1 MMMTPA
7 ERYSKLLTLTKRPV
21 LDESYYAAFYLI
33 SMDDTLFKKTC
44 PYVSIDGID
53 FTAIKRKCSNLEDAQ
68 KQLLSIAH
76 NLFSWSSKYSVTPH
90 NLACLGY
97 PMLDY
102 VCSSLYI
109 ANGTVRVQV
118 VENENGQATFRLD
131 MSRYERSKEIYDKLF
146 SPSGLSQDIEIQELE
161 PT

>member
-1 MMMTPA
+1 MTPA

-76 NLFSWSSKYSVTPH
+76 NLFSWSSKCSVTPH
-90 NLACLGY
+90 DLACLGY

-102 VCSSLYI
+102 VCGALYI

-118 VENENGQATFRLD
+118 VENKNGQATFRLD
-131 MSRYERSKEIYDKLF
+131 MSRYKRSKEIHDKLF